1 MRIKMNKKQSLN
13 HYSKSYIRNIFK
25 LIIIAS
31 FIISLAV
38 IITGILGYNTTKNSL
53 IDKAKS
59 QDIVFIVKSME
70 AKIDG
75 RISRAVETSNTFAK
89 DPSNV
94 EWVKSEE
101 RDVEYRKIVL
111 NKMDNI
117 ARDYDYSNFFIA
129 GVKTKQ
135 YYRANLE
142 KNEHNRS
149 FIVLSED
156 NLEDQ
161 WFWKM
166 LKSKKATELNIGYD
180 TGTGNTY
187 LYVNSIMGSVDNPV
201 GITGVGVNLN
211 EITKEFKEFKV
222 GKESSLWMVDG
233 NGVIQLSDIRDKVGK
248 KYENLVPKEVIN
260 QINNK
265 TLALDN
271 NVKVSE
277 YYGENGKV
285 VDYAYCKLASSDWIL
300 FYKIPRSESI
310 SLIDSLKIT
319 TSINVVIILIFF
331 IILFYFISRKIANP
345 YKQAILINMEL
356 EKEVKIR
363 TKELKDANEKVNDS
377 IQYAK
382 RLQESILPSNEELRK
397 IFKDNFV
404 IWRPRDIVG
413 GDFFWLREIDDV
425 VILVV
430 GDCTGH
436 GVPGAF
442 MTMTVNAILH
452 NIVDNL
458 NKDKIDI
465 ILRELHMQLKQALN
479 KNSNPNSVDDG
490 IDVAIFS
497 IYKKSFVS
505 YLGANIDLYIK
516 REKQVQ
522 IIKAQSKGV
531 GYNYIKLKDEL
542 KVETLQAKE
551 GDVFIVT
558 TDGFVHQNGGEK
570 NYPFGKKRLE
580 NTIQQ
585 MYTDKLD
592 LIKIQLENELETY
605 MGDEEQRDDVTAFGF
620 RLK

>member
-1 MRIKMNKKQSLN
+1 
-13 HYSKSYIRNIFK
+13 
-25 LIIIAS
+25 
-31 FIISLAV
+31 
-38 IITGILGYNTTKNSL
+38 
-53 IDKAKS
+53 
-59 QDIVFIVKSME
+59 
-70 AKIDG
+70 
-75 RISRAVETSNTFAK
+75 
-89 DPSNV
+89 
-94 EWVKSEE
+94 
-101 RDVEYRKIVL
+101 
-111 NKMDNI
+111 
-117 ARDYDYSNFFIA
+117 
-129 GVKTKQ
+129 
-135 YYRANLE
+135 
-142 KNEHNRS
+142 
-149 FIVLSED
+149 
-156 NLEDQ
+156 
-161 WFWKM
+161 
-166 LKSKKATELNIGYD
+166 
-180 TGTGNTY
+180 
-187 LYVNSIMGSVDNPV
+187 
-201 GITGVGVNLN
+201 
-211 EITKEFKEFKV
+211 
-222 GKESSLWMVDG
+222 
-233 NGVIQLSDIRDKVGK
+233 
-248 KYENLVPKEVIN
+248 
-260 QINNK
+260 
-265 TLALDN
+265 
-271 NVKVSE
+271 
-277 YYGENGKV
+277 
-285 VDYAYCKLASSDWIL
+285 
-300 FYKIPRSESI
+300 
-310 SLIDSLKIT
+310 
-319 TSINVVIILIFF
+319 
-331 IILFYFISRKIANP
+331 
-345 YKQAILINMEL
+345 MEL

-413 GDFFWLREIDDV
+413 GDFFWIREIDDV

-452 NIVDNL
+452 NIVDNS
-458 NKDKIDI
+458 NKDKIDV
-465 ILRELHMQLKQALN
+465 ILRKLHMQLKQALN

-542 KVETLQAKE
+542 KIETLQAKE
-551 GDVFIVT
+551 GDIFIVT